1 MPGEPNA
8 VLYSKT
14 KKKKKKR
21 KNKKKKEEVLETV
34 KPDLRVDASSVATYK
49 DSSRKVSIDYSSSS
63 SSFVVAAAVA
73 AADAVIMAASI
84 ADAQIALLELFLQQ
98 LH

>member
-8 VLYSKT
+8 VPNSNT
-14 KKKKKKR
+14 KKKKKK
-21 KNKKKKEEVLETV
+21 KKKVVWETV

-49 DSSRKVSIDYSSSS
+49 DSSRKVSIDYYSSS
-63 SSFVVAAAVA
+63 SSFVVTAA

-84 ADAQIALLELFLQQ
+84 ADAQIALLEILLEQ

>member
-8 VLYSKT
+8 VLNSKN
-14 KKKKKKR
+14 KKKKKK
-21 KNKKKKEEVLETV
+21 KKVWETV
-34 KPDLRVDASSVATYK
+34 KPDLRVDASNVATYK
-49 DSSRKVSIDYSSSS
+49 DSFRKLRIDYS
-63 SSFVVAAAVA
+63 SSFVVAAA

-84 ADAQIALLELFLQQ
+84 ADAQIALLEILLEQ

>member
-8 VLYSKT
+8 VPNSNT
-14 KKKKKKR
+14 KKKKK
-21 KNKKKKEEVLETV
+21 VVWETV
-34 KPDLRVDASSVATYK
+34 KPDLCVDASSVATYK

-63 SSFVVAAAVA
+63 SFVV

-84 ADAQIALLELFLQQ
+84 ADAQIALLEIFLQQ
-98 LH
+98 LN